1 MIRIAKSAGFC
12 MGVKRALDLVRRLA
26 AEGRGPIF
34 TDGPLIHNPEIVA
47 MLEREGISALGST
60 APRRGIIVI
69 RAHGVSPERREA
81 LRMIGLPLHDA
92 TCPDVA
98 AAQAIVRRHARGGY
112 AIAIIGDRG
121 HAEVEGLL
129 GFSEGQGR
137 VIGTPGDLAALPS
150 CGRVC
155 VVAQTTQETRLFREL
170 SGLIRARSAEC
181 VVCDTIC
188 RSTRERQ
195 RETLE
200 IARNVD
206 AVVVVGGR
214 NSANTARLAA
224 IVAGEGVTVIHAESE
239 KDLRGDCLAGAKRI
253 GIVAG
258 ASTPPWTIERVAEW
272 LRAHYAV
279 SDSSDRPDVRA

>member
-1 MIRIAKSAGFC
+1 
-12 MGVKRALDLVRRLA
+12 MGVKRALDLVRRLS

-47 MLEREGISALGST
+47 MLEREGISALEGAS
-60 APRRGIIVI
+60 PRRGIIVI

-81 LRMIGLPLHDA
+81 LKRIGLPLHDA

-98 AAQAIVRRHARGGY
+98 KAQAIVRRHARRGY
-112 AIAIIGDRG
+112 EIAIIGDRG

-129 GFSEGQGR
+129 GFSEGRGR
-137 VIGTPGDLAALPS
+137 VIGSPGDLAGLPP

-155 VVAQTTQETRLFREL
+155 VVAQTTQEIRLFREL
-170 SGLIRARSAEC
+170 SGLIRGRSAEC

-200 IARNVD
+200 IARSVD

-224 IVAGEGVTVIHAESE
+224 IVEGEGVTVIHAESE
-239 KDLRGDCLAGAKRI
+239 KDLRGDSLRGVERI

-258 ASTPPWTIERVAEW
+258 ASTPPWSIGCVAEW
-272 LRAHYAV
+272 LRAHGAV
-279 SDSSDRPDVRA
+279 PDGPDERSGRGK